1 MDAILSLPAPGGQV
15 ALVLQRIAL
24 EQRAFGHQPGAACE
38 DMLEDRVAVADRPEL
53 VGINI
58 LEPVKT
64 VILHDPLTGIVV
76 FVLGRVVVGK
86 INCAIVF
93 VDRLDAFRL

>member
-15 ALVLQRIAL
+15 ALVLRRIAL
-24 EQRAFGHQPGAACE
+24 EQRAFGHQPGAARK
-38 DMLEDRVAVADRPEL
+38 DVLEDRVAVADRPEL

-58 LEPVKT
+58 LEPVEP
-64 VILHDPLTGIVV
+64 VIAHDALTRVVV
-76 FVLGRVVVGK
+76 FVLRRVVVGK